1 MAYKRPDIYIEE
13 VISPDQGLGGVSTSV
28 GAFLGAAKKG
38 PNDKAILVSS
48 FDQFVRIF
56 GGPVAKENMYYSVRS
71 FFQNGGSSCYIV
83 RIKSES
89 SNAVA
94 ANIVVQNSED
104 TAADLLKF
112 KSAYRGYDSLGE
124 SGRDLKVDINL
135 SGRFVSNYNASDSIY
150 DVAFDAIVGATQI
163 QVTSANGI
171 SPLSV
176 IKVIEGFSNTGSE
189 VYNYLVVKDTE
200 STVDT
205 GTVKH
210 YINLTAPLGSLITAN
225 DSKIELLEYNVNVL
239 SADDSVIEQWQNLS
253 LNPDADNYIE
263 TILNDENIGS
273 INVAVEDLKA
283 DESDYAKKEIAA
295 ASLSAA
301 GISLNAANSGLD
313 ELTGLTAED
322 IIGSGTS
329 GMKALDGKSAANLL
343 CIPPSQANGKI
354 TTAMLATLHV
364 AMLEYCSG
372 RKDMFA
378 ILDAPIGRSSGTTAQ
393 DSIGVYRTN
402 TLGVDS
408 FWGALYYPHIK
419 VLGANGRSKVEI
431 PPSGAV
437 AGVYSR
443 VDQLAPPNGS
453 VSTTPAG
460 YGDFGELR
468 GTLGL
473 VSEVS
478 ASQHGDLNALGV
490 NCIKRVRQSQNSL
503 PADVILGGRT
513 LSSTLDFRYINVRRM
528 MTYVEESV
536 VELSRP
542 YLFKNNGPQLWS
554 EMTTELTSFLRG
566 LFQSG
571 QLFGT
576 VEEEAYFI
584 KIDSSNTPESDM
596 QQGILN
602 AEIGLALMRPA
613 EFIVFKFSQSPLGGS
628 TVEE

>member
-13 VISPDQGLGGVSTSV
+13 VLSPDQGLAGVSTSV

-38 PNDKAILVSS
+38 PNDKAILVTS

-83 RIKSES
+83 RIKSAAS
-89 SNAVA
+89 SAVA
-94 ANIVVQNSED
+94 ANVSVNNTEG
-104 TAADLLKF
+104 TPAALLKF
-112 KSAYRGYDSLGE
+112 KSAYRGYDSLGA
-124 SGRDLKVDINL
+124 SGKDLKVDVNL
-135 SGRFVSNYNASDSIY
+135 SGRFVSNYVATTTY
-150 DVAFDAIVGATQI
+150 DVVADAAIGDVQL

-176 IKVIEGFSNTGSE
+176 IKVIEAVSGTPVN
-189 VYNYLVVKDTE
+189 NYLVVKDTE
-200 STVDT
+200 SKIES
-205 GTVKH
+205 GAVKH
-210 YINLTAPLGSLITAN
+210 YINLTASLSAAITAS

-239 SADDSVIEQWQNLS
+239 GADNSVIEQWQNLS

-273 INVAVEDLKA
+273 IYVAVEDLKA

-295 ASLSAA
+295 T
-301 GISLNAANSGLD
+301 SLNAAGIQLSSDGGD
-313 ELTGLTAED
+313 EITGLTAED

-343 CIPPSQANGKI
+343 CIPPSQTGGKI

-364 AMLEYCSG
+364 AMLEYCGG

-378 ILDAPIGRSSGTTAQ
+378 ILDAPVGRSSGTTAQ

-408 FWGALYYPHIK
+408 YWGALYYPHIK
-419 VLGANGRSKVEI
+419 VLDANGRSKVEI
-431 PPSGAV
+431 PPSGAI

-468 GTLGL
+468 STLGL

-528 MTYVEESV
+528 MTFVEESV

-584 KIDSSNTPESDM
+584 KIDSSNNPESDM
-596 QQGILN
+596 KQGILN

>member
-13 VISPDQGLGGVSTSV
+13 VLSPDQGLAGVSTSV

-38 PNDKAILVSS
+38 PNDKAILVTS

-83 RIKSES
+83 RIKSAAS
-89 SNAVA
+89 SAVA
-94 ANIVVQNSED
+94 ANVSVNNTEG
-104 TAADLLKF
+104 TPAALLKF
-112 KSAYRGYDSLGE
+112 KSAYRGYDSLGA
-124 SGRDLKVDINL
+124 SGKDLKVDVNL
-135 SGRFVSNYNASDSIY
+135 SGRFVSNYVAATTD
-150 DVAFDAIVGATQI
+150 DVVVNGAIGDVQL

-176 IKVIEGFSNTGSE
+176 IKVIEAVSGTPVN
-189 VYNYLVVKDTE
+189 NYLVVKDTE
-200 STVDT
+200 SKIES
-205 GTVKH
+205 GAVKH
-210 YINLTAPLGSLITAN
+210 YINLTAPLSAAITAT

-239 SADDSVIEQWQNLS
+239 GADNSVIEQWQNLS

-273 INVAVEDLKA
+273 IYVAVEDLKA

-301 GISLNAANSGLD
+301 GIELSSDGGD
-313 ELTGLTAED
+313 EITGLTAED

-343 CIPPSQANGKI
+343 CIPPSQTGGKI

-364 AMLEYCSG
+364 AMLEYCGG

-378 ILDAPIGRSSGTTAQ
+378 ILDAPVGRSSGTTAQ

-408 FWGALYYPHIK
+408 YWGALYYPHIK
-419 VLGANGRSKVEI
+419 VLDANGRSKVEI
-431 PPSGAV
+431 PPSGAI

-468 GTLGL
+468 STLGL

-528 MTYVEESV
+528 MTFVEESV

-584 KIDSSNTPESDM
+584 KIDSSNNPESDM
-596 QQGILN
+596 KQGILN

>member
-83 RIKSES
+83 RIKSVA

-94 ANIVVQNSED
+94 ANTVVQNSES
-104 TAADLLKF
+104 TPADLLKF
-112 KSAYRGYDSLGE
+112 KSAYRGYDSLGA

-135 SGRFVSNYNASDSIY
+135 SGRFVSNYEAGTTY
-150 DVAFDAIVGATQI
+150 DVVVDGAIGDVQL

-176 IKVIEGFSNTGSE
+176 IKVIEAVSGTPPVN
-189 VYNYLVVKDTE
+189 NYLVVKDTE
-200 STVDT
+200 SKIESGV
-205 GTVKH
+205 VKH
-210 YINLTAPLGSLITAN
+210 YINLTAPLSAAITAS

-239 SADDSVIEQWQNLS
+239 GADNSVIEQWQNLS

-273 INVAVEDLKA
+273 INIAVEDLKA
-283 DESDYAKKEIAA
+283 DESDYAKKEIKDT
-295 ASLSAA
+295 SINAA
-301 GISLNAANSGLD
+301 GIALDATNSGGD

-343 CIPPSQANGKI
+343 CIPPSQTGGKI

-364 AMLEYCSG
+364 AMLEYCGG

-378 ILDAPIGRSSGTTAQ
+378 ILDAPVGRSSGTTAQ

-468 GTLGL
+468 STLGL

-554 EMTTELTSFLRG
+554 EMKTELTSFLRG

-576 VEEEAYFI
+576 VEEQAYFI
-584 KIDSSNTPESDM
+584 KIDSSNNPESDM

>member
-13 VISPDQGLGGVSTSV
+13 VVSPDQGLGGVSTSV
-28 GAFLGAAKKG
+28 GAFLGATKKG

-83 RIKSES
+83 RIKSVA

-94 ANIVVQNSED
+94 ANIVVQNSEGS
-104 TAADLLKF
+104 AADLLKF
-112 KSAYRGYDSLGE
+112 KSAYRGYDSLGAY
-124 SGRDLKVDINL
+124 GRDLKVDINL
-135 SGRFVSNYNASDSIY
+135 SGRFVSNYEAGTTY
-150 DVAFDAIVGATQI
+150 DVAVGAAPTETRI

-176 IKVIEGFSNTGSE
+176 IKVIEDVSGTPVN
-189 VYNYLVVKDTE
+189 NYLVVKDTE

-210 YINLTAPLGSLITAN
+210 YINLTAPLTSAITAN

-273 INVAVEDLKA
+273 INIAVEDLKA
-283 DESDYAKKEIAA
+283 DESDYAKKEIKDT
-295 ASLSAA
+295 SINAA
-301 GISLNAANSGLD
+301 GIALDAVNSGGD

-378 ILDAPIGRSSGTTAQ
+378 ILDAPIGRSSGTVAT

-402 TLGVDS
+402 ALGVDS

-513 LSSTLDFRYINVRRM
+513 LSSTLDFRYINVRRT

-576 VEEEAYFI
+576 VEEQAYFI
-584 KIDSSNTPESDM
+584 KIGSSNNPESDM